1 MDNLQFVYTQDV
13 IPIVPLAKWLANYC
27 APPKMAMLEGTMTY
41 DEQARQGWEA
51 WLRILAAEWRESE

>member
-1 MDNLQFVYTQDV
+1 MDKLQFVYTRDV
-13 IPIVPLAKWLANYC
+13 IPIIPLAKWLANYC
-27 APPKMAMLEGTMTY
+27 APPKMAMLEGTMPY